1 MTPTSTGDLRPV
13 YLFDILEPFDLP
25 EYKKGRSGQQDR
37 EQDDNHET
45 MRHILHVDRDVHPVE
60 ASD

>member
-25 EYKKGRSGQQDR
+25 EYEKAVADSKIESKMITTKPCGISS
-37 EQDDNHET
+37 
-45 MRHILHVDRDVHPVE
+45 M
-60 ASD
+60 

>member
-25 EYKKGRSGQQDR
+25 EYKKGRSG
-37 EQDDNHET
+37 
-45 MRHILHVDRDVHPVE
+45 
-60 ASD
+60 

>member
-25 EYKKGRSGQQDR
+25 EYKKAVADSKI
-37 EQDDNHET
+37 ESKDDNHET

-60 ASD
+60 AGD